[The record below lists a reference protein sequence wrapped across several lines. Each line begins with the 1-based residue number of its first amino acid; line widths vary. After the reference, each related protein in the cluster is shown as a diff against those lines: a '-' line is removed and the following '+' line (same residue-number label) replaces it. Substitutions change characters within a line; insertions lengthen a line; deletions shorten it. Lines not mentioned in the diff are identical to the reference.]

1 MVDLNKHACGNV
13 DVASITLSI
22 AHTEKDVCMPA
33 KPVVL
38 PSKTFPKQGE
48 ATAFFKAMLAR
59 YTDGE
64 FLNSDDE
71 DILYELLQRHPEADQ
86 KIGLGVQAFFRNKSP
101 DHPTSCF
108 HVLRIDGSTT
118 DFGYP
123 ACVTGRAPSLG
134 HAFYEA
140 CRRSVVI
147 KLMDQKQRLFD
158 MSPNGIP
165 CVRTGELTAIHTSEY
180 RHTEPRFRD
189 VVRGFIQIKGLVIDS
204 SMVTVSQ
211 DMQYTTVF
219 TDQVMAEE
227 FMSYHATVAKLAIF
241 KKYMR

>member
-1 MVDLNKHACGNV
+1 MVGLDKHACGNV
-13 DVASITLSI
+13 DVVSITLSI
-22 AHTEKDVCMPA
+22 AHTEKDFCMPA

-38 PSKTFPKQGE
+38 PSTTFPKQGE

-59 YTDGE
+59 YADGD
-64 FLNSDDE
+64 FLSSDDE
-71 DILYELLQRHPEADQ
+71 DILYELLQRHPDADQ

-147 KLMDQKQRLFD
+147 ELMDQKQRLFD

-165 CVRTGELTAIHTSEY
+165 CVRTGELTTIHTSEY

-189 VVRGFIQIKGLVIDS
+189 IVRGFIQIKGLVIDS

-227 FMSYHATVAKLAIF
+227 FMSYHAKVARLAIF
-241 KKYMR
+241 KKYVR